1 MGHTRLG
8 RLPKSKKWSAV
19 LSLLGGGSSL
29 GTGDSRQAVAEI
41 AALTLDAAKAG
52 LDHAVEDIGLR
63 YTFFLLTQVVLAA
76 RCQDWQERLANTGVT
91 LDSDSTVFDLVAEV
105 QCNID
110 DYVSR
115 NGRHTDV
122 SEMAQQAAG
131 EALASLVGPQATTL
145 FGSGTEDL
153 RNAIHHL
160 STKNGFSRLGHVF
173 FSRFTERFLNFY
185 ISRATASQTGG
196 PALQEI
202 RDVSAFNASL
212 HMHCEQTARIVHDFC
227 GQWYSKTQYLE
238 GIDLKNTS
246 RFMAVALKKLRNE
259 LSQQRAEL

>member
-19 LSLLGGGSSL
+19 ISLLGGGSSL
-29 GTGDSRQAVAEI
+29 GMEDSRQAVAEI
-41 AALTLDAAKAG
+41 AALTLDAAKVG
-52 LDHAVEDIGLR
+52 LENAVDDIGLR

-76 RCQDWQERLANTGVT
+76 RSQDWQTRLADVGVT
-91 LDSDSTVFDLVAEV
+91 LDSDSTIFELVAEV

-115 NGRHTDV
+115 NGHHTDI

-131 EALASLVGPQATTL
+131 EALSSLVGPAATTL
-145 FGSGTEDL
+145 FGSGDEEL
-153 RNAIHHL
+153 RSAVHHL
-160 STKNGFSRLGHVF
+160 STKNGFSQLGHVF

-185 ISRATASQTGG
+185 ISRAAASQTGG
-196 PALQEI
+196 PALQEV
-202 RDVSAFNASL
+202 RDVSDFNASL
-212 HMHCEQTARIVHDFC
+212 HLHCEQTARIVHDFC
-227 GQWYSKTQYLE
+227 GQWYSKTEYLE
-238 GIDLKNTS
+238 GIDLRNTS
-246 RFMAVALKKLRNE
+246 RFMAIALKKLRNE